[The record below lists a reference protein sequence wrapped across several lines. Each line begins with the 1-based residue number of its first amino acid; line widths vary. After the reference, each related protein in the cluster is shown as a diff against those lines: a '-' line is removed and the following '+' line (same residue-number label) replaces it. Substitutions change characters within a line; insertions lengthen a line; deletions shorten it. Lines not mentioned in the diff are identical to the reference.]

1 MDTEIPKTLANQRM
15 RVMLP
20 MKCFQT
26 EICLDN
32 LEYPVSEQNFDVGE
46 PDWNDGIVSS
56 VARQ

>member
-1 MDTEIPKTLANQRM
+1 
-15 RVMLP
+15 

-56 VARQ
+56 AARQ